1 MSTDTNFASA
11 LSLHR
16 ERSAAA
22 ASSPLSPRH
31 ADALRAHED
40 QFRLYAAAAPAERE
54 ELRKQLVLS
63 SRCRA
68 VDDTIGTKI
77 ASQRTLSGGFE
88 RFPWY
93 PLTFLW
99 PDDAVA
105 LARAYAAR
113 GGAARWIAKEPWQ
126 NRGIGVRTIESLDE
140 IAVAGAAKP
149 EQMIVQLNVAD
160 PMLVSGYKWHYRL
173 YVLLED
179 APGRRRGGVASAF
192 SLWMFGEAAVRFG
205 TAPYSDALSGDGGWR
220 NKQAHVTNS
229 AANEGAVDYCTA
241 LPWRLRTLSATLAHI
256 QNSGETPGL
265 RGGAVWAQS
274 RRVIS
279 RAFGEGLRAWAS
291 SSAAACAAGNTTA
304 CAGLS
309 PARLRRLESRTPAE
323 LAHAAAAG
331 KPQKPCRGVYGI
343 DLLLD
348 ARQRVWLLEVQQ
360 GPQMDCACPQDEVV
374 KDGLMRALLR
384 HDTAA
389 IAARRGTDNVAPPS
403 GLVPLP
409 LLLTEADAAAE
420 SDDGAVLRDE
430 L

>member
-1 MSTDTNFASA
+1 MSTDFASA

-40 QFRLYAAAAPAERE
+40 QFRLYTAAAPAERE

-68 VDDTIGTKI
+68 ADDTIGTKI

-140 IAVAGAAKP
+140 VAAADAAKP

-179 APGRRRGGVASAF
+179 APLGGRRGGGVASAF

-205 TAPYSDALSGDGGWR
+205 TAPYSDSLSGDGGWR

-229 AANEGAVDYCTA
+229 AANEGAV
-241 LPWRLRTLSATLAHI
+241 
-256 QNSGETPGL
+256 Q
-265 RGGAVWAQS
+265 
-274 RRVIS
+274 
-279 RAFGEGLRAWAS
+279 
-291 SSAAACAAGNTTA
+291 
-304 CAGLS
+304 
-309 PARLRRLESRTPAE
+309 
-323 LAHAAAAG
+323 
-331 KPQKPCRGVYGI
+331 
-343 DLLLD
+343 
-348 ARQRVWLLEVQQ
+348 
-360 GPQMDCACPQDEVV
+360 
-374 KDGLMRALLR
+374 
-384 HDTAA
+384 
-389 IAARRGTDNVAPPS
+389 
-403 GLVPLP
+403 
-409 LLLTEADAAAE
+409 
-420 SDDGAVLRDE
+420 
-430 L
+430 

>member
-1 MSTDTNFASA
+1 
-11 LSLHR
+11 
-16 ERSAAA
+16 
-22 ASSPLSPRH
+22 
-31 ADALRAHED
+31 
-40 QFRLYAAAAPAERE
+40 
-54 ELRKQLVLS
+54 
-63 SRCRA
+63 
-68 VDDTIGTKI
+68 
-77 ASQRTLSGGFE
+77 
-88 RFPWY
+88 
-93 PLTFLW
+93 
-99 PDDAVA
+99 
-105 LARAYAAR
+105 
-113 GGAARWIAKEPWQ
+113 
-126 NRGIGVRTIESLDE
+126 
-140 IAVAGAAKP
+140 
-149 EQMIVQLNVAD
+149 MIVQLNVAD

-192 SLWMFGEAAVRFG
+192 ALWMFGEAAVRFG
-205 TAPYSDALSGDGGWR
+205 TAPYSDSLSGDGGWR

-291 SSAAACAAGNTTA
+291 SAAAACAAGNTTA
-304 CAGLS
+304 CAG
-309 PARLRRLESRTPAE
+309 
-323 LAHAAAAG
+323 AAG

-420 SDDGAVLRDE
+420 PGGAVLRDE